1 MFPRWNQSGF
11 INLCFIR
18 CKVLMDYWNH
28 LTESY
33 EKWKFLETIISKKL
47 LLEEFPFVEIGKSI
61 ESWYSSTMERATT
74 IIFMHRVAEFVSRKK
89 RISRERKKN
98 QVWRREWR
106 VKGVGGE
113 VLWGFLSPTTGSF
126 CRSPDKIKRTEWKD
140 VAAYSPA
147 VSRHYSTL

>member
-1 MFPRWNQSGF
+1 
-11 INLCFIR
+11 
-18 CKVLMDYWNH
+18 
-28 LTESY
+28 
-33 EKWKFLETIISKKL
+33 
-47 LLEEFPFVEIGKSI
+47 
-61 ESWYSSTMERATT
+61 MERATT
-74 IIFMHRVAEFVSRKK
+74 IIFMHRVAEFVSRKR
-89 RISRERKKN
+89 RISRERRKN

>member
-1 MFPRWNQSGF
+1 MRSFDWILRKMEIFGN
-11 INLCFIR
+11 
-18 CKVLMDYWNH
+18 D
-28 LTESY
+28 
-33 EKWKFLETIISKKL
+33 KWYRRKI
-47 LLEEFPFVEIGKSI
+47 LLEKFPSVEIGKSIVPI
-61 ESWYSSTMERATT
+61 ESWYSSTMERAST